1 MNQYVGKRGT
11 PLHEAIVDWVR
22 FDLISHIRTVFPDL
36 DWSCIAHDGLMGELL
51 ETLGDA
57 TNKGGYFPDCIW
69 DYGESCIVIEVGHCD
84 LMNILPKIQ
93 TLHIGFDGQVN
104 VVNSRDDLIFD
115 IANAI
120 RDYVKEFGLPRSS

>member
-1 MNQYVGKRGT
+1 MNHGGKRGT

-22 FDLISHIRTVFPDL
+22 FDLIVHIRTIFSDL

-51 ETLGDA
+51 ETLGDT

-84 LMNILPKIQ
+84 LLNVLPEIQ

-104 VVNSRDDLIFD
+104 VVNPKDDMIFSV
-115 IANAI
+115 ANVI
-120 RDYVKEFGLPRSS
+120 RDYVKEFGLPHSI